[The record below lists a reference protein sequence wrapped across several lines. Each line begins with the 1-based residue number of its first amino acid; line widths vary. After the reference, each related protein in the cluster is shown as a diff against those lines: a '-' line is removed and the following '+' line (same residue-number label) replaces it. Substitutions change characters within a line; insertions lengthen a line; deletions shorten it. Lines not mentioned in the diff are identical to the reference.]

1 MVVEE
6 KAIID
11 ELTENENELDMEKEI
26 DLTAV
31 EEYVDEDDGD
41 VVDDNPEDV

>member
-1 MVVEE
+1 
-6 KAIID
+6 
-11 ELTENENELDMEKEI
+11 MEMEI

>member
-1 MVVEE
+1 M
-6 KAIID
+6 
-11 ELTENENELDMEKEI
+11 DMEI

>member
-1 MVVEE
+1 
-6 KAIID
+6 
-11 ELTENENELDMEKEI
+11 MEKEI